1 MSSIVP
7 PTKNY
12 PPMPKIMARQHMDVI
27 SFYRALIR
35 FCKQYHGC
43 YECPI
48 PDQFC
53 DEIYV
58 DQLDMKSVEEA
69 VEIVESWCAENPQ
82 KTNRQKFIEIFGKSP
97 EEVHSARD
105 WLNMPYEDQ
114 EG

>member
-27 SFYRALIR
+27 PFFKALIR
-35 FCKQYHGC
+35 FCRQYSSC
-43 YECPI
+43 AKCPI

-53 DEIYV
+53 SEIYA

-82 KTNRQKFIEIFGKSP
+82 KTNRQKFIEIFGKAP
-97 EEVHSARD
+97 EEVHSTRD